1 MLNRRCSNLNGA
13 GTALVYCHQK
23 RTPLIVV
30 NTRESHIPMKL
41 IAPIAPLFLVLGLL
55 PVAAAEPEGPRAMPV
70 EQDAAQ
76 PAPAA
81 ADAPELTDVATVPV
95 LSADLIYAVLV
106 GEIAAQ
112 RSDQH
117 MAFTHYLHAARLA
130 QDAEL
135 AALAARAALASGDA
149 QAGQRA
155 VDLWQ
160 ELAPESRKARQIAA
174 YVQIEAGDRDAILAA
189 LRELIG
195 LTPADEQ
202 PYMQAAQL
210 LARIEAPAERLALMQ
225 ALIGDAP
232 DDAGGQFALANLA
245 AAADDN
251 ALARQAAERA
261 IALKPDWIEPRL
273 FIVQLLVS
281 DGKPEDAGAMLDGYL
296 AENPEEQQ
304 LQLLRA
310 QLYIDASE
318 YPPAL
323 TLFEQI
329 LAQQPKQPD
338 VLFTAA
344 VLALEIEALD
354 QARGYLTKLKE
365 LGQRADDV
373 AFLFGQVEEGA
384 GNADAA
390 LGWYAK
396 VSGPNATDAAVRIA
410 RLHAAGGDVSR
421 ARDMLQQLRDQMPDE
436 TATLYM
442 IEGEMLRD
450 NDALQQAMSV
460 YDQAVQGDPDN
471 PDLRYAR
478 AMVAVALDRVDLLES
493 DLRHIL
499 ALDPEH
505 ADALN
510 ALGYT
515 LADRTNRFDEAKALI
530 EQALALRPDEPAIK
544 DSMGWVLYRMGDPAA
559 AEPYLRAA
567 LDAVF
572 DPEIAA
578 HLGEVLWAL
587 DRRDE
592 ARAIWDRALKEDPEH
607 EYLLRTLGKHRYS
620 QTPN

>member
-1 MLNRRCSNLNGA
+1 MLNLNGA

-23 RTPLIVV
+23 RSPLIVV
-30 NTRESHIPMKL
+30 NTRESHTPMKL
-41 IAPIAPLFLVLGLL
+41 IAPIAPLFLALGLL

-76 PAPAA
+76 PGSAVADPAAPA
-81 ADAPELTDVATVPV
+81 ELTDVATVPV

-281 DGKPEDAGAMLDGYL
+281 HGKPEDAGAMLDGYL

-329 LAQQPKQPD
+329 LTQQPKQPD

>member
-1 MLNRRCSNLNGA
+1 MLNLNGA

-23 RTPLIVV
+23 RSPLIVV
-30 NTRESHIPMKL
+30 NTRESHTPMKL
-41 IAPIAPLFLVLGLL
+41 IAPIAPLFLALGLL
-55 PVAAAEPEGPRAMPV
+55 PAAAAEPEGPRAMPV

-155 VDLWQ
+155 VELWQ

-329 LAQQPKQPD
+329 LTQQPKQPD

-510 ALGYT
+510 AWATPWPTAPIG
-515 LADRTNRFDEAKALI
+515 
-530 EQALALRPDEPAIK
+530 
-544 DSMGWVLYRMGDPAA
+544 SM
-559 AEPYLRAA
+559 
-567 LDAVF
+567 
-572 DPEIAA
+572 
-578 HLGEVLWAL
+578 
-587 DRRDE
+587 RR
-592 ARAIWDRALKEDPEH
+592 RR
-607 EYLLRTLGKHRYS
+607 
-620 QTPN
+620 